1 MKRQL
6 TAFCRWFMR
15 ASRFTLACGV
25 LCAMV
30 LSSCSRQTD
39 VQPVRSMYYWRT
51 VFTLSQAER
60 DFMKAHHVERL
71 YVRYFDVVLNEQGE
85 PMPNATIKFE
95 APSPNPT
102 ASPDPSKGRGDA
114 NELPVC
120 SPLPLEGLGEV
131 IPVVFITNDCMART
145 HEGLAEKVLTRVLQM
160 NETHDVKGVSE
171 LQIDSDWTITTRR
184 NFFAFLDELRP
195 LAKAKGIA
203 LSATIRLH
211 QLSQPVPPVDRGV
224 LMVYNTG
231 DVTRF
236 DCHHPILDLND
247 VRQYLRHLKNYDLP
261 LSAAYPL
268 FSWRVLFRNGR
279 YVGIMHGDDLP
290 VIDGDS
296 IALRQPD
303 MPHIMEAREAIGR
316 LRSDIHHEVILY
328 DISEQNITRFKT
340 NDYETIFG
348 N

>member
-1 MKRQL
+1 
-6 TAFCRWFMR
+6 MR

-60 DFMKAHHVERL
+60 DFMKAHHVDRL

-102 ASPDPSKGRGDA
+102 
-114 NELPVC
+114 L
-120 SPLPLEGLGEV
+120 LLEGSGEAEGAVEV
-131 IPVVFITNDCMART
+131 IPVVFITNDCMARP

-171 LQIDSDWTITTRR
+171 LQIDCDWTITTRR
-184 NFFAFLDELRP
+184 HFFAFLDELRP

-247 VRQYLRHLKNYDLP
+247 VRQYLRHLKSYDLP

-303 MPHIMEAREAIGR
+303 MPHIMEAREAIDR

>member
-1 MKRQL
+1 
-6 TAFCRWFMR
+6 MR

-195 LAKAKGIA
+195 LARA
-203 LSATIRLH
+203 SP
-211 QLSQPVPPVDRGV
+211 SPPPYACISSR
-224 LMVYNTG
+224 NPCRPST
-231 DVTRF
+231 
-236 DCHHPILDLND
+236 
-247 VRQYLRHLKNYDLP
+247 
-261 LSAAYPL
+261 AAC
-268 FSWRVLFRNGR
+268 SW
-279 YVGIMHGDDLP
+279 
-290 VIDGDS
+290 S
-296 IALRQPD
+296 
-303 MPHIMEAREAIGR
+303 
-316 LRSDIHHEVILY
+316 
-328 DISEQNITRFKT
+328 ITRAT
-340 NDYETIFG
+340 
-348 N
+348 

>member
-1 MKRQL
+1 
-6 TAFCRWFMR
+6 MR

-279 YVGIMHGDDLP
+279 YVGIMPGDDLP
-290 VIDGDS
+290 GIDGDS

>member
-6 TAFCRWFMR
+6 TADCRCFIR
-15 ASRFTLACGV
+15 AGRLTLLFGV
-25 LCAMV
+25 LVAVV
-30 LSSCSRQTD
+30 LSSCSRQPE

-51 VFTLSQAER
+51 VYSLSQAER

-85 PMPNATIKFE
+85 PTPNATIKF
-95 APSPNPT
+95 PT
-102 ASPDPSKGRGDA
+102 ASSGSERGT
-114 NELPVC
+114 V
-120 SPLPLEGLGEV
+120 GEV
-131 IPVVFITNDCMART
+131 VPVVFIVNDCMARP
-145 HEGLAEKVLTRVLQM
+145 HEGLAEKILTRVQQM
-160 NETHDVKGVSE
+160 NETHDVKGVNE
-171 LQIDSDWTITTRR
+171 LQIDCDWTITTRR
-184 NFFAFLDELRP
+184 NFFAFLSELRT
-195 LAKAKGIA
+195 LAQAKGIA

-231 DVTRF
+231 DVTRL

-247 VRQYLRHLKNYDLP
+247 VRQYLHHLKNYDLP

-290 VIDGDS
+290 VIPGDS
-296 IALRQPD
+296 IALRQSD
-303 MPHIMEAREAIGR
+303 LPHIMDAREAIGR

-328 DISEQNITRFKT
+328 DLSEQNITRF
-340 NDYETIFG
+340 NMNVYEKIFG

>member
-6 TAFCRWFMR
+6 TAYCRCFIR
-15 ASRFTLACGV
+15 AGRLTLLFGV
-25 LCAMV
+25 LFAVV
-30 LSSCSRQTD
+30 LSSCSRQPE

-51 VFTLSQAER
+51 VYSLSQTER

-85 PMPNATIKFE
+85 PTPNATIKFPT
-95 APSPNPT
+95 APSG
-102 ASPDPSKGRGDA
+102 SERGT
-114 NELPVC
+114 V
-120 SPLPLEGLGEV
+120 GEIV
-131 IPVVFITNDCMART
+131 PVVFITNDCMARP

-171 LQIDSDWTITTRR
+171 LQIDCDWTITTRR
-184 NFFAFLDELRP
+184 HFFAFLDELRP

-211 QLSQPVPPVDRGV
+211 QLSRPVPPVDRGV

-247 VRQYLRHLKNYDLP
+247 VRQYLRHLKSYDLP

-303 MPHIMEAREAIGR
+303 MPHIIEAREAIGR

-328 DISEQNITRFKT
+328 DLSEQNITRFKT

>member
-6 TAFCRWFMR
+6 TAYCRRFMR
-15 ASRFTLACGV
+15 AGQLTLPFGV
-25 LCAMV
+25 LVAVV
-30 LSSCSRQTD
+30 LSSCSRQPE

-51 VFTLSQAER
+51 VYSLSQTER

-71 YVRYFDVVLNEQGE
+71 YVRYFDVVLNEQGA
-85 PMPNATIKFE
+85 PTPNATIKFPT
-95 APSPNPT
+95 APSGT
-102 ASPDPSKGRGDA
+102 ER
-114 NELPVC
+114 ETV
-120 SPLPLEGLGEV
+120 GEIV
-131 IPVVFITNDCMART
+131 PVVFIVNDCMARP
-145 HEGLAEKVLTRVLQM
+145 HEGLAEKILTRVQQM
-160 NETHDVKGVSE
+160 NETHDVKGVNE
-171 LQIDSDWTITTRR
+171 LQIDCDWTVTTRR
-184 NFFAFLDELRP
+184 NFFAFLSELRT
-195 LAKAKGIA
+195 LALAKGIA

-231 DVTRF
+231 DVTRL

-247 VRQYLRHLKNYDLP
+247 VRQYLHHLKNYDLP

-290 VIDGDS
+290 VIPGDS
-296 IALRQPD
+296 IALRQSD
-303 MPHIMEAREAIGR
+303 LPHIMDARETIGR

-328 DISEQNITRFKT
+328 DLSEQNITRFNT
-340 NDYETIFG
+340 NDYEKIFG

>member
-1 MKRQL
+1 
-6 TAFCRWFMR
+6 MR
-15 ASRFTLACGV
+15 AGRLTLPFGV
-25 LCAMV
+25 LVAVV
-30 LSSCSRQTD
+30 LSSCSRQPE

-51 VFTLSQAER
+51 VYSLSQTER

-71 YVRYFDVVLNEQGE
+71 YVRYFDVVLNEQGD
-85 PMPNATIKFE
+85 PTPNATIKFPT
-95 APSPNPT
+95 APSG
-102 ASPDPSKGRGDA
+102 SERGT
-114 NELPVC
+114 V
-120 SPLPLEGLGEV
+120 GEIV
-131 IPVVFITNDCMART
+131 PVVFIVNDCMARP
-145 HEGLAEKVLTRVLQM
+145 HEGLAEKILTRVQQM
-160 NETHDVKGVSE
+160 NETHDVKGVNE
-171 LQIDSDWTITTRR
+171 LQIDCDWTVTTRR
-184 NFFAFLDELRP
+184 NFFAFLSELRT
-195 LAKAKGIA
+195 LAQAKGIA

-231 DVTRF
+231 DVTRL

-247 VRQYLRHLKNYDLP
+247 VRQYLHHLKNYDLP

-290 VIDGDS
+290 VIPGDS
-296 IALRQPD
+296 IALRQSD
-303 MPHIMEAREAIGR
+303 LPHIMDARETIGR

-328 DISEQNITRFKT
+328 DLSEQNITRFNA
-340 NDYETIFG
+340 NDYEKIFG

>member
-85 PMPNATIKFE
+85 PTPNATIKFPT
-95 APSPNPT
+95 APSG
-102 ASPDPSKGRGDA
+102 SERGT
-114 NELPVC
+114 V
-120 SPLPLEGLGEV
+120 GEIV
-131 IPVVFITNDCMART
+131 PVVFITNDCMARP

-247 VRQYLRHLKNYDLP
+247 VRQYLRHLKSYDLP

>member
-1 MKRQL
+1 
-6 TAFCRWFMR
+6 MR

-85 PMPNATIKFE
+85 PTPNATIKFPT
-95 APSPNPT
+95 APSG
-102 ASPDPSKGRGDA
+102 SERGT
-114 NELPVC
+114 V
-120 SPLPLEGLGEV
+120 GEIV
-131 IPVVFITNDCMART
+131 PVVFITNDCMARP

-247 VRQYLRHLKNYDLP
+247 VRQYLRHLKSYDLP

-303 MPHIMEAREAIGR
+303 MPHIIEAREAIGR

-328 DISEQNITRFKT
+328 DLSEQNITRFKT

>member
-6 TAFCRWFMR
+6 TAYCRCFIR
-15 ASRFTLACGV
+15 AGRLTLLFGV
-25 LCAMV
+25 LVAVV
-30 LSSCSRQTD
+30 LSSCSRQPE

-51 VFTLSQAER
+51 VYSLSQTER

-85 PMPNATIKFE
+85 PTPNATIKF
-95 APSPNPT
+95 PT
-102 ASPDPSKGRGDA
+102 ASSGSERGT
-114 NELPVC
+114 V
-120 SPLPLEGLGEV
+120 GEV
-131 IPVVFITNDCMART
+131 VPVVFIVNDCMARP
-145 HEGLAEKVLTRVLQM
+145 HEGLAEKILTRVQQM
-160 NETHDVKGVSE
+160 NETHDVKGVNE
-171 LQIDSDWTITTRR
+171 LQIDCDWTVTTRR
-184 NFFAFLDELRP
+184 NFFAFLSELRT
-195 LAKAKGIA
+195 LAQAKGIA

-231 DVTRF
+231 DVTRL

-247 VRQYLRHLKNYDLP
+247 VRQYLHHLKYYDLP

-290 VIDGDS
+290 VIPGDS
-296 IALRQPD
+296 IALRQSD
-303 MPHIMEAREAIGR
+303 LPHIMDARETIGR

-328 DISEQNITRFKT
+328 DLSEQNITRFNT
-340 NDYETIFG
+340 NDYEKIFG

>member
-6 TAFCRWFMR
+6 TAYCRCFIR
-15 ASRFTLACGV
+15 AGRLTLPFGV
-25 LCAMV
+25 LVAVV
-30 LSSCSRQTD
+30 LSSCSRQPE

-51 VFTLSQAER
+51 VYSLSQTER

-85 PMPNATIKFE
+85 PTPNATIKF
-95 APSPNPT
+95 PT
-102 ASPDPSKGRGDA
+102 ASSGSERGT
-114 NELPVC
+114 V
-120 SPLPLEGLGEV
+120 GEV
-131 IPVVFITNDCMART
+131 VPVVFIVNDCMARP
-145 HEGLAEKVLTRVLQM
+145 HEGLAEKILTRVQQM
-160 NETHDVKGVSE
+160 NETHDVKGVNE
-171 LQIDSDWTITTRR
+171 LQIDCDWTVTTRR
-184 NFFAFLDELRP
+184 NFFAFLSELRT
-195 LAKAKGIA
+195 LAQAKGIA

-231 DVTRF
+231 DVTRL

-247 VRQYLRHLKNYDLP
+247 VRQYLHHLKNYDLP

-290 VIDGDS
+290 VIPGDS
-296 IALRQPD
+296 IALRQSD
-303 MPHIMEAREAIGR
+303 LPHIMDARETIGR

-328 DISEQNITRFKT
+328 DLSEQNITRFNT
-340 NDYETIFG
+340 NDYEKIFG